1 MKIFARCMICSS
13 KDDVV
18 VTVTDTDTD
27 TGVVMDVN
35 ALEEEIGDMAFVRQ
49 IIRETIDDVTEK
61 MTNIERSSSVGD
73 YSAIKMD
80 SHSIK
85 GVALTMKCADL
96 ASASSSL
103 ETLMNRLVE
112 SRRKGRSSDY
122 EGEVPHHVRLLQ
134 HEVDRLKKFECT
146 YEKN

>member
-18 VTVTDTDTD
+18 VTVNDTD

-35 ALEEEIGDMAFVRQ
+35 KLEEEIGDMEFVRQ
-49 IIRETIDDVTEK
+49 IIQETIEDVTEK
-61 MTNIERSSSVGD
+61 MTNIERSSSFGD

-96 ASASSSL
+96 ATASSSL
-103 ETLMNRLVE
+103 ETLMNRLIE
-112 SRRKGRSSDY
+112 SRRKGSSSDH
-122 EGEVPHHVRLLQ
+122 EEEVSRHVRLLK
-134 HEVDRLKKFECT
+134 HEVDRLKKFERT